1 MPKHKLI
8 IAAVIVALSL
18 GGWATLR
25 NSDAPPA
32 PAGTAGFI
40 ATTGDPDD
48 PNAVKGLDS
57 GVYNTSTEGLEIEPS
72 PTPGGGLMMDLQG
85 RFQNAATATV
95 ADSDSVVVE
104 CLPDTVHGGD
114 R

>member
-8 IAAVIVALSL
+8 IAAVIVALTL

-25 NSDAPPA
+25 NSDAPPE

-40 ATTGDPDD
+40 ATTGDPND
-48 PNAVKGLDS
+48 PDAVKGLDGGS
-57 GVYNTSTEGLEIEPS
+57 FNMSTEGLVVEPS
-72 PTPGGGLMMDLQG
+72 PTPGGGMMMDLQG

-95 ADSDSVVVE
+95 ADSDSIVVE
-104 CLPDTVHGGD
+104 CLPDTVHGGS

>member
-25 NSDAPPA
+25 NSDTPPE
-32 PAGTAGFI
+32 PTGTAGFI

-48 PNAVKGLDS
+48 PHAVKGLDGRS
-57 GVYNTSTEGLEIEPS
+57 FNTSTEGLVVEPS
-72 PTPGGGLMMDLQG
+72 PTPGQGQMMDLQG
-85 RFQNAATATV
+85 RFQHAATATV

-104 CLPDTVHGGD
+104 CLPDTVHGGG